1 MQFLDPART
10 IAQLA
15 IPESGKVA
23 DFGAGAGYVAVA
35 LAERVGEDGVVYVV
49 DIQRELLTKVTHLA
63 KKEHADIFEYV
74 HADLEQPRA
83 TGIADGSLDVV
94 VVSNLLFQVTKK
106 RAVLE
111 EAVRVLKK
119 GGSLLVVDWR
129 DSFGNMGPPADMVF
143 TEDATRALLQDIG
156 VSTPVSIDVGSY
168 HYGII
173 ATV

>member
-1 MQFLDPART
+1 M
-10 IAQLA
+10 
-15 IPESGKVA
+15 
-23 DFGAGAGYVAVA
+23 
-35 LAERVGEDGVVYVV
+35 
-49 DIQRELLTKVTHLA
+49 
-63 KKEHADIFEYV
+63 
-74 HADLEQPRA
+74 
-83 TGIADGSLDVV
+83 
-94 VVSNLLFQVTKK
+94 
-106 RAVLE
+106 LE